1 MQFLV
6 FAVLVAAIA
15 APAAAEGPFG
25 LPVGYSWGDA
35 PDPAAVAAV
44 AERQGAEIRILL
56 DLETAPLSDARS
68 FTAVYCDGHGLQ
80 QIRTATTRYHRG
92 DVLRRFRRLLAI
104 LENEFGPPSHGRPE
118 VGTAYWEQD
127 VGLETWP
134 VSKTKFMVVLIRNGP
149 GVGHCAA
156 EDSV

>member
-6 FAVLVAAIA
+6 FAVLVAAIS

-25 LPVGYSWGDA
+25 LPTGYSWGDA
-35 PDPAAVAAV
+35 PDPAALAAV

-56 DLETAPLSDARS
+56 DLDTAPLSDARS

-104 LENEFGPPSHGRPE
+104 LETEFGPPSHGRPE

-127 VGLETWP
+127 LALETWP

-149 GVGHCAA
+149 AVGQCAN